1 MFRRIDDATSPST
14 VEISVDGRP
23 VVARDGATL
32 ALALLEAG
40 MTPLRHSA
48 VSGEPRAPLCL
59 MGTCFECLVQVDGQP
74 NVQACMV
81 AVRPGMQVRR
91 AQGAR
96 ALEPQS

>member
-1 MFRRIDDATSPST
+1 MFRRIDIASPSPM
-14 VEISVDGRP
+14 VEITVDGRP

-40 MTPLRHSA
+40 VTPLRHSA
-48 VSGEPRAPLCL
+48 VSGEPRSPLCL
-59 MGTCFECLVQVDGQP
+59 MGTCFECLVQVDGQA

-91 AQGAR
+91 TQGAR